1 MVSRVVSGESHVEIT
16 DKHKSNNPFGHGSQ
30 MKIVGWHLVRLVNEA
45 SEDLVGTVVRS
56 IRSDRE
62 SGRLF
67 FELEARHR
75 KRWLVV
81 GCRGASQAFYWV
93 SDKAVIPSL
102 DSFVPT
108 EKFNRLKGCRLGHVE
123 IPQPDRVIRLSF
135 EKPGESP
142 DTFQR
147 LDMWISWTGAA
158 GNLWLVQP
166 ETAAILESHFAATDS
181 AASGVFTPP
190 KPPSLLNWQ
199 SITFPE
205 FERARTENKE
215 LTLGEFL
222 RKRFWGI
229 DEAIAR
235 AIQSELDTS
244 GATRN
249 QTWTEFESCL
259 RVLRRTVNSTTP
271 VLIQTSSD
279 GTSWVVPHLPATTS
293 AEASEFRSL
302 ASALAAIDAQ
312 SGEESSRTA
321 LVALLQRD
329 VRGRIERIRRRLNDA
344 ENAIAEGQR
353 VPELRR
359 RADLLGA
366 QRHEL
371 RPGMSEITVSDW
383 ESGDPITVPLDPA
396 LTPQENI
403 DALYDQASKATRA
416 ARNAATILPTLNR
429 ESSAWEDRLR
439 LLDDPEIGPEE
450 LEVIK
455 AACGIATEGKP
466 AKRLEQK
473 RLPYREFRLGDQV
486 VLVGRSS
493 RDNEQL
499 TLKIARPHDL
509 FLHASQSGGAHVIL
523 KRESKDREFDHKAIL
538 AAAQIAAF
546 FSKAKHSHLV
556 PVIYTEIRRVR
567 KPRKAPAGLVQVTGE
582 KSVMV
587 RPLPPPGYHE
597 AGYNE

>member
-1 MVSRVVSGESHVEIT
+1 
-16 DKHKSNNPFGHGSQ
+16 
-30 MKIVGWHLVRLVNEA
+30 MKIVGWHLVRLLSEA
-45 SEDLVGTVVRS
+45 SEDLVGTVVRL

-62 SGRLF
+62 SGRLL

-93 SDKAVIPSL
+93 SDKDVIPSL

-108 EKFNRLKGCRLGHVE
+108 EKFNRLKGGRLGHVE
-123 IPQPDRVIRLSF
+123 IPQPDRVMRLAF

-142 DTFQR
+142 DTPQR
-147 LDMWISWTGAA
+147 LDLWIGWTGTA
-158 GNLWLVQP
+158 GNIWLVQP
-166 ETAAILESHFAATDS
+166 ETAAVMESHFAATDS
-181 AASGVFTPP
+181 AASAAFAPP
-190 KPPSLLNWQ
+190 RPPSLLNWQ

-205 FERARTENKE
+205 FERARTENRK
-215 LTLGEFL
+215 LTFGEFL

-229 DEAIAR
+229 DEAIAT
-235 AIQSELDTS
+235 AIQLESEAS
-244 GATRN
+244 GGARN
-249 QTWTEFESCL
+249 QAWTEFETCL
-259 RVLRRTVNSTTP
+259 RVLRRAVDPTTS
-271 VLIQTSSD
+271 VMFQTSSN
-279 GTSWVVPHLPATTS
+279 GSTWAVPRVSATTIG
-293 AEASEFRSL
+293 AVGEFRSL
-302 ASALAAIDAQ
+302 ASALAALDAQ

-371 RPGMSEITVSDW
+371 RPGMSAITVSDW
-383 ESGDPITVPLDPA
+383 EFGDPVTVPLDPA

-403 DALYDQASKATRA
+403 DALYARASKATRA

-429 ESSAWEDRLR
+429 ESSAWEDRL
-439 LLDDPEIGPEE
+439 LLLEDPEIGPEE

-455 AACGIATEGKP
+455 AACGISTERKP
-466 AKRLEQK
+466 AKRPEQK

-493 RDNEQL
+493 RDNDQL

-556 PVIYTEIRRVR
+556 PVIYTEIRHVR
-567 KPRKAPAGLVQVTGE
+567 KPRKAPAGLVQVAGE

>member
-1 MVSRVVSGESHVEIT
+1 
-16 DKHKSNNPFGHGSQ
+16 

-45 SEDLVGTVVRS
+45 SEDLVGTVLRS
-56 IRSDRE
+56 LRSDRE
-62 SGRLF
+62 SGRLL
-67 FELEARHR
+67 FELEARHQ
-75 KRWLVV
+75 KRWLQV

-102 DSFVPT
+102 DSFMLT
-108 EKFNRLKGCRLGHVE
+108 EKFNRLKGCKLGRVE
-123 IPQPDRVIRLSF
+123 IPQPDRVMRLGF
-135 EKPGESP
+135 EKPGEST
-142 DTFQR
+142 DMLQR
-147 LDMWISWTGAA
+147 LDLWISWTGAA

-166 ETAAILESHFAATDS
+166 ETDAVLESHFAASDS
-181 AASGVFTPP
+181 AASTIFAPP

-205 FERARTENKE
+205 FERARTEYQE

-222 RKRFWGI
+222 QKKLWGI
-229 DEAIAR
+229 DEAIATV
-235 AIQSELDTS
+235 IQLESETS
-244 GATRN
+244 GETRSRA
-249 QTWTEFESCL
+249 WTEFETCL
-259 RVLRRTVNSTTP
+259 RVLRRAVDTSTT
-271 VLIQTSSD
+271 VMFQTSSD
-279 GTSWVVPHLPATTS
+279 GSTWAVPRTPA
-293 AEASEFRSL
+293 AVIGEASEFSSL

-312 SGEESSRTA
+312 SGEESSRST
-321 LVALLQRD
+321 LIALLQRD
-329 VRGRIERIRRRLNDA
+329 VRGRLERIRRRVSDA
-344 ENAIAEGQR
+344 ENAISEGQR

-371 RPGMSEITVSDW
+371 RPGMSEIIVNDW

-403 DALYDQASKATRA
+403 DALYDHASKATRA
-416 ARNAATILPTLNR
+416 ARNAATILPALKR

-439 LLDDPEIGPEE
+439 LLGDPGIGPET
-450 LEVIK
+450 LETIK
-455 AACGIATEGKP
+455 AACGLATERKP

-493 RDNEQL
+493 RDNDQL

-556 PVIYTEIRRVR
+556 PVIYTEIRHVR